1 MCLLFITYFSH
12 IMSQKDQT
20 NPQDDAAKSD
30 QIDQGEEQQL
40 ASTESSDQ
48 ELLVAQQKIEEL
60 TNGYARAMAD
70 LENYR
75 KRTELEKGE
84 FAKYANAGLL
94 NALLP
99 CLDNFKKAAA
109 FIPEDH
115 KDQEWKKG
123 LDQAI
128 KLFDET
134 LKKQG
139 VEEIKTVGEKMD
151 HNLHEALMQGEGE
164 EGIIIEEFEKGYT
177 LRGQVVRHAKV
188 KVGKG

>member
-1 MCLLFITYFSH
+1 
-12 IMSQKDQT
+12 MSQKDQ
-20 NPQDDAAKSD
+20 NELQDDAVKIDPTHQGDEVQTTSAQNSD
-30 QIDQGEEQQL
+30 QKL
-40 ASTESSDQ
+40 Q
-48 ELLVAQQKIEEL
+48 EAQQKIEEL
-60 TNGYARAMAD
+60 TNSYARAMAD

-75 KRTELEKGE
+75 KRTEQEKGE

-115 KDQEWKKG
+115 QGQEWKKG

-164 EGIIIEEFEKGYT
+164 EGVITEEFEKGYT

-188 KVGKG
+188 KVGSGKV